1 MLYLLLSILLNA
13 YLGILFA
20 YFKKYKIDIFQ
31 AIVFNYGI
39 CVLTGS
45 IFLGTFPV
53 QPHILAEPYFRWAL
67 AMGFLFISVFNLI
80 GISSVKVGITIT
92 QTSNKLSF
100 VIPVL
105 FSYFLYQEQITP
117 IKIAGIAAALIAVL
131 LVSTKPK
138 ETKDNPTTHWEYT
151 LPFVLFVSSGII
163 DTLTKYVEHTF
174 LTSEAISNTYLIT
187 GFLTAFL
194 IGISVLGYLFLIG
207 KRTFNYRN
215 LLAGIVLGVPN
226 YFSIYYLVKALQSNA
241 LSSSAI
247 IPMNNITVL
256 FVVSLFGIFV
266 FKEKLS
272 KLNYIGLN
280 LTLLAI
286 LLIFA
291 GDKL

>member
-1 MLYLLLSILLNA
+1 MLYLFLSILLNA

-247 IPMNNITVL
+247 IPINNITVL

-266 FKEKLS
+266 FNEKLS
-272 KLNYIGLN
+272 KLNYIGLI
-280 LTLLAI
+280 LTIMAI

>member
-1 MLYLLLSILLNA
+1 MLYLFLSILLNA

-163 DTLTKYVEHTF
+163 DTLTKYVQHTF

-247 IPMNNITVL
+247 IPINNITVL

-266 FKEKLS
+266 FNEKLS
-272 KLNYIGLN
+272 KLNYIGLI
-280 LTLLAI
+280 LTIMAI

>member
-138 ETKDNPTTHWEYT
+138 ETKDNPTTHWEYA

-174 LTSEAISNTYLIT
+174 LISEAISNTYLIT

-194 IGISVLGYLFLIG
+194 IGISVLGYLFLTG
-207 KRTFNYRN
+207 KRTFHYRN

-226 YFSIYYLVKALQSNA
+226 YFSIYYLVKALQSKA

-247 IPMNNITVL
+247 IPINNITVL

-266 FKEKLS
+266 FNEKLS
-272 KLNYIGLN
+272 KLNYIGLI
-280 LTLLAI
+280 LTIMAI

>member
-1 MLYLLLSILLNA
+1 MLYLFLSILLNA

-138 ETKDNPTTHWEYT
+138 ETKDNPTTHWEYA

-247 IPMNNITVL
+247 NPINNITVL

-266 FKEKLS
+266 FNEKLS
-272 KLNYIGLN
+272 KLNYIGLI
-280 LTLLAI
+280 LTIMAI

>member
-1 MLYLLLSILLNA
+1 MLYLFLSILLNA

-138 ETKDNPTTHWEYT
+138 ETKDNPTTHWEYA

-194 IGISVLGYLFLIG
+194 IGISVLGYLFLTG
-207 KRTFNYRN
+207 KRTFHYRN

-226 YFSIYYLVKALQSNA
+226 YFSIYYLVKALQSKA
-241 LSSSAI
+241 LSSSTI
-247 IPMNNITVL
+247 IPINNITVL

-266 FKEKLS
+266 FNEKLS
-272 KLNYIGLN
+272 KLNYIGLI
-280 LTLLAI
+280 LTIMAI